1 MMWMMIMG
9 SNHWWLIV
17 MGIRKHYF
25 LYRVYLFRKKTFF
38 FNFSVTFHTK
48 YIYFFFINTYLVFLT
63 KIKSEII
70 YTVMKTFSLLLY
82 TYKYNTM

>member
-25 LYRVYLFRKKTFF
+25 LYRVYLFRKKRTFF
-38 FNFSVTFHTK
+38 FNFWVTFHTK
-48 YIYFFFINTYLVFLT
+48 YIYFFLWTLISFCSQ
-63 KIKSEII
+63 KSNQ
-70 YTVMKTFSLLLY
+70 K
-82 TYKYNTM
+82 